1 MAPQPKRPEMQLQI
15 PQIPNFPLSSPITEE
30 ISSPAASSDEDRE
43 MERSRPFDYLAK
55 LSEKNALLKTE
66 STGAGRDRLVER
78 EIGVF
83 DSARRAAQGKVDG
96 SGAGIERR
104 NVDKPKGLNLITD
117 LPVGVPKIQTGAAGP
132 MFVDLNDLK
141 VLSRV
146 RERERSA
153 QKIRGILKN
162 GTAQGFQRLPD
173 EASEPG
179 RRRLSWLRSEITTSP
194 KKKKKYKDELSP
206 SDRPIMIGYTVPFEE
221 SSQSLEDRT
230 KGLDSA
236 GSQRTPLTPS
246 IVVTPAKDEGFWQ
259 GLAPEIHRP
268 RAASSIYSQRTSF
281 LGSGRPEVPP
291 VPAIP
296 ASHFEEKESHSNV
309 SQRESVLSTRKQ
321 RSFSTGTV
329 FEEDDGP
336 RQGLR
341 ARSFSTE
348 SSKRG
353 LDRLS
358 LMTDTNRHQS
368 QGWWTYLLSPMLGR
382 SSTIASRSTPTKTER
397 PPMPTLLTTSTVSS
411 DEWWEKEVSYFSPDT
426 PETTVAT
433 RGEVTNWHGDDANPF
448 ADVDSTHVTT
458 AHEKNTAEMMFP
470 GETIQGAAAEYYQAC
485 AHELFS
491 GRPYFECINHVC
503 SITPKDRIPVLLGGS
518 IAEPASNEK
527 NLLIDVD
534 DNVSQSGPVN
544 PFESASHSGAR
555 SISGTTAVD
564 DPPESPSISSAGK
577 KNLEEVTLGGPRS
590 SPHAPEHIEREPPAY
605 AVDRPEKQASH
616 LFFQPTNTITPAAT
630 NINIQP
636 PAPLPPASGAPQERI
651 IPQYI
656 VVPPPN
662 HGGQP
667 QPQTPDA
674 TSPGLQQATVRSG
687 SIPLTEMTSGPT
699 PAYTSNRSASPA
711 LPPRIDPVPITREQ
725 MTHPW
730 FERERIE
737 TRRRRL
743 EKEDAI
749 GRKAGGLWRGRGC
762 FSSKGCFGRPGREG
776 RLRRRWYMAITT
788 FFVLIVVVAII
799 LAVMLTRKGDGTPVQ
814 SQWLNLTGYPPMPT
828 GIATIAGSEPQVQ
841 NSGCITPS
849 TLWSCALPPEQ
860 QSTNKP
866 YAPNQPSFR
875 VEIRFRN
882 GTYANSTTVA
892 STSSHKIRDTSG
904 SFNPS
909 PSPPSIKDQTFL
921 GNTTDQNAI
930 PYAGEETPFFITFLS
945 TTSLSSSRLSRR
957 SNTSFPDIESLI
969 PSPDLTSDGTAAAAT
984 LYPLPESQPVRL
996 YNRGLDTEHYGFYT
1010 YFDRSIF
1017 LETLAPLNG
1026 STTDNSAADANGGAS
1041 ETDARVR
1048 CTWAQTRFLVQIWTQ
1063 PTRAGKTLLRSNPS
1077 ASASASASTTPT
1089 PSSRSS
1095 TSPASETSS
1104 PTASSSATDFT
1115 RPGSFPYPV
1124 TITVDR
1130 HGGAAKEK
1138 MVYCYAMEENQHV
1151 NSTEKKLQIEDR
1163 GFGGKLVNPAPGI
1176 FNLTSSSDE
1185 GSMQDGVDGG
1195 TGGCSCQ
1202 WANWVSR
1209 S

>member
-1 MAPQPKRPEMQLQI
+1 MSRGEMAPQPKRPEMQLQI
-15 PQIPNFPLSSPITEE
+15 PQVPNFPLSSPITEE

-43 MERSRPFDYLAK
+43 IERSRPFDYLTKA
-55 LSEKNALLKTE
+55 SDKNPFLKAEFT
-66 STGAGRDRLVER
+66 SAGRDRLVER

-83 DSARRAAQGKVDG
+83 DTARGAAQG
-96 SGAGIERR
+96 
-104 NVDKPKGLNLITD
+104 DKPKGLNLITD
-117 LPVGVPKIQTGAAGP
+117 LPIGVPKIQTGAAGP
-132 MFVDLNDLK
+132 AFVDLNDLK
-141 VLSRV
+141 VLAKV
-146 RERERSA
+146 RERERTS

-173 EASEPG
+173 EASELG
-179 RRRLSWLRSEITTSP
+179 RRRLSWLRSENTTSP

-221 SSQSLEDRT
+221 SSQSQDDGA
-230 KGLDSA
+230 KGPDSA
-236 GSQRTPLTPS
+236 GSQRTPMTPS
-246 IVVTPAKDEGFWQ
+246 IVVTPAKDDGFWQ
-259 GLAPEIHRP
+259 GLAPDFHRP
-268 RAASSIYSQRTSF
+268 RATSSIYSQRTSF
-281 LGSGRPEVPP
+281 IGNGRPEIPP

-296 ASHFEEKESHSNV
+296 ASHFEERGNQLDV
-309 SQRESVLSTRKQ
+309 SRRESVLSTRKQ
-321 RSFSTGTV
+321 RSFSTGTE

-358 LMTDTNRHQS
+358 VMTDTNRHQS

-382 SSTIASRSTPTKTER
+382 SSTIASRSTPTRTER
-397 PPMPTLLTTSTVSS
+397 PPMPTLLTNSTVSS

-433 RGEVTNWHGDDANPF
+433 RGEVTNWQEGDANPF
-448 ADVDSTHVTT
+448 ADV
-458 AHEKNTAEMMFP
+458 NTADEKKSVEMMFQ
-470 GETIQGAAAEYYQAC
+470 GEPIQGAAAEYYQAC

-503 SITPKDRIPVLLGGS
+503 SITPKDGIPVLLAGS
-518 IAEPASNEK
+518 IAEPQSNEK

-534 DNVSQSGPVN
+534 DDVSHLGPVN
-544 PFESASHSGAR
+544 PFESASQSGAR

-564 DPPESPSISSAGK
+564 DQLASPLISNTEK
-577 KNLEEVTLGGPRS
+577 KYLEEATPEEPRGK
-590 SPHAPEHIEREPPAY
+590 SPEPEPIAREPPVY
-605 AVDRPEKQASH
+605 AGDRPEKQASH

-636 PAPLPPASGAPQERI
+636 PEPLPPASGAPQERI

-656 VVPPPN
+656 VVPSQN
-662 HGGQP
+662 LGGGGRL

-687 SIPLTEMTSGPT
+687 SIPLTEMASGPA
-699 PAYTSNRSASPA
+699 PAYTAHRSASPP
-711 LPPRIDPVPITREQ
+711 LPPRIDPAPITREQ

-762 FSSKGCFGRPGREG
+762 LSNKGCFGRPGREG

-788 FFVLIVVVAII
+788 FFVLIVVVAVV
-799 LAVMLTRKGDGTPVQ
+799 LAVMLTRKGDDTPVQ

-828 GIATIAGSEPQVQ
+828 GIATIAGSEPQTQ

-860 QSTNKP
+860 QPGNKP

-882 GTYANSTTVA
+882 GTYANSTTAA
-892 STSSHKIRDTSG
+892 STLSHKTRDISG

-909 PSPPSIKDQTFL
+909 PSPQVSKTRPSWAIRPIKTPSPTQAKRPPSSSPSSRPPPSLHPDYPADPTAPSQTSSPSSHLPISTLTAQPQPLPSIHSLNPSPCASTTEAWTQ
-921 GNTTDQNAI
+921 NTTA
-930 PYAGEETPFFITFLS
+930 S
-945 TTSLSSSRLSRR
+945 TRTSTAPSSSRALPLS
-957 SNTSFPDIESLI
+957 
-969 PSPDLTSDGTAAAAT
+969 TAAQQTTPPQTPTAAPARPT
-984 LYPLPESQPVRL
+984 PASAAHGHRL
-996 YNRGLDTEHYGFYT
+996 ASSC
-1010 YFDRSIF
+1010 RSGRSRLARARHSSAVI
-1017 LETLAPLNG
+1017 LAPAPVPVLVPHPPRLPCHLPPPPQG
-1026 STTDNSAADANGGAS
+1026 RAA
-1041 ETDARVR
+1041 RLHPPPPR
-1048 CTWAQTRFLVQIWTQ
+1048 
-1063 PTRAGKTLLRSNPS
+1063 
-1077 ASASASASTTPT
+1077 
-1089 PSSRSS
+1089 
-1095 TSPASETSS
+1095 TSS
-1104 PTASSSATDFT
+1104 
-1115 RPGSFPYPV
+1115 G
-1124 TITVDR
+1124 
-1130 HGGAAKEK
+1130 
-1138 MVYCYAMEENQHV
+1138 
-1151 NSTEKKLQIEDR
+1151 R
-1163 GFGGKLVNPAPGI
+1163 GH
-1176 FNLTSSSDE
+1176 
-1185 GSMQDGVDGG
+1185 
-1195 TGGCSCQ
+1195 
-1202 WANWVSR
+1202 SR
-1209 S
+1209 TQ